1 MSFCFTNIQLKVHP
15 NIWKFSK
22 ILVHIFSPKQMLE
35 FITTLLAFCC
45 QASRVSSVSFFVS
58 SRTRLAAIASLFSS
72 ASWAA
77 VESEYTEA
85 SSSCISFS
93 SKPPTYWKHRNNRA
107 SFKKVCHYKI
117 GQVLVIHVHVYK
129 LHVQKSQ
136 KLQWSKLLSR
146 KDHIY

>member
-1 MSFCFTNIQLKVHP
+1 MWVFFTNIHLKVQLHP
-15 NIWKFSK
+15 KYWRFPK
-22 ILVHIFSPKQMLE
+22 ILGHIFELKQMLE
-35 FITTLLAFCC
+35 FITTSLAFCC

-93 SKPPTYWKHRNNRA
+93 SNPPTYWMYKNNN
-107 SFKKVCHYKI
+107 
-117 GQVLVIHVHVYK
+117 
-129 LHVQKSQ
+129 LHVFLESMSQ
-136 KLQWSKLLSR
+136 QNYSSFSNLQITCTEITKITILAS
-146 KDHIY
+146 